1 MYQKRSRD
9 NEKLYNVER
18 KSKKREFM
26 SVLEEERSEFWD
38 STESH
43 RCPNPVLWN
52 WTGSLEKYQ
61 VVPDRE
67 VGVGNYEGPNDFRTR
82 DTQRHTGTRSMHWID
97 LELRSRYSHFIWRR
111 CFPCPKVNTLR
122 SLEYGH
128 GWSDPCVSNE

>member
-52 WTGSLEKYQ
+52 
-61 VVPDRE
+61 
-67 VGVGNYEGPNDFRTR
+67 
-82 DTQRHTGTRSMHWID
+82 
-97 LELRSRYSHFIWRR
+97 
-111 CFPCPKVNTLR
+111 
-122 SLEYGH
+122 
-128 GWSDPCVSNE
+128 